1 MLSNGLNK
9 RRSAMLTF
17 QPWKNVPCLLAKCD
31 YAEIDAAVISFSD
44 VLPYGR
50 LSYVELNAISNVI
63 G

>member
-9 RRSAMLTF
+9 RR
-17 QPWKNVPCLLAKCD
+17 LLAKCD

>member
-1 MLSNGLNK
+1 
-9 RRSAMLTF
+9 MLTF